1 MYKIKREFNNGLF
14 DCLEIYHDSN
24 KILEITNNTLWNAT
38 EESPICIA
46 KSRENKYILS
56 MKPSKKT
63 IFYLFYDKNA
73 FKMRKIKVLI
83 FGITK
88 NRTLS
93 TN

>member
-56 MKPSKKT
+56 NE
-63 IFYLFYDKNA
+63 LLDKEVYESNN
-73 FKMRKIKVLI
+73 IDLI
-83 FGITK
+83 
-88 NRTLS
+88 
-93 TN
+93 